1 MKHLFLFAFLTL
13 SFAACDKETATP
25 NKASQLRGKWKISA
39 SKRTSFYFYTQRDTT
54 VNWFPSL
61 PACYKDDIL
70 TLRDG
75 FNGEVFYGAVACTPA
90 EQNIDDITWQVI
102 QKDTVLE
109 VNNAKRMFFGA
120 DPMRGRLVGDI
131 SNSFTIR
138 YQNTETDT
146 LTNRLTTAT
155 YENTYTRQ

>member
-1 MKHLFLFAFLTL
+1 MRSLILFAFLAF
-13 SFAACDKETATP
+13 SFAACKKEADVP

-39 SKRTSFYFYTQRDTT
+39 SKRTSFYFDTQRDTT
-54 VNWFPSL
+54 VNWFPQL

-75 FNGEVFYGAVACTPA
+75 FNGEVFYGAVSCTPA
-90 EQNIDDITWQVI
+90 EQQIDEITWQVI

-120 DPMRGRLVGDI
+120 DPMRGVLVGDI
-131 SNSFTIR
+131 ANTFTIR
-138 YQNTETDT
+138 YQNNELDT
-146 LTNRLTTAT
+146 FKRPEVVT